1 MKRRVESVDAQW
13 LVKHSRFADEVWRR
27 FPEHPDPSMPAERP
41 DASAL
46 ADHPEMHLRRYRQ
59 LQSVHILWQDLS
71 GNNHIE
77 QTGQAIAKLARESLD
92 MALTA
97 AEQFVQQSC
106 GHLLNAQDTSIRLA
120 ILGLGK
126 LGGDELNFN
135 SDIDIVLAFEGQG
148 SSTGPR
154 RLDAPR
160 YLQQVARELIRLL
173 DTITAHGR
181 VWVVDTRLRP
191 FGDAGALVW
200 SLPAMEQYFLNEG
213 RAWERYAWLK
223 AAPAAGDTATAK
235 RLLDVLQPFI
245 YRRYLDYGIFDSLR
259 DLHARIEA
267 STPHQAGVDIK
278 RGPDGIRAAE
288 FLVQSHQ
295 ILRGGHDPRLR
306 VPGFLPGLQA
316 CSALGLIED
325 QKARELG
332 EAYSYLRI
340 LENRLQA
347 MTGRPGHRLPG
358 DAESLE
364 CLAALMGCS
373 GRLELARETAE
384 YQARIGA
391 QFKEHFRSRPRSEQ
405 SLTDLWPPEDGLD
418 QRLTQLGFEDG
429 HTLAHQMFDINKRL
443 TRRKL
448 TAEGQRRLQRL
459 MPDLLEAAASACH
472 ADETLGALLQL
483 IEQISRRSA
492 YLSLLRERPQTL
504 ARLVRVFSSS
514 EEISQ
519 WMIESPQLLDD
530 LLDPVNGV
538 GLPALPKLSATTL
551 EDSLNSL
558 SRWRQGGFLR
568 TALAE
573 LDGRLDPNQAG
584 ERLCMI
590 AEAVLAQ
597 ILALLD
603 AGDSDIAIIGY
614 GNLGARALHYHS
626 DLDLVFLHRNDP
638 PPLRLAQRLISL
650 VQTPLPGGRLFE
662 VDTRLRPNG
671 SAGMLLSR
679 IDSFRQYQNNQAWTW
694 EHQAL
699 IRARWVAGS
708 KGLQEDFETIRT
720 EVLCTKREKEQ
731 VLQELGEMRDR
742 QRRNRQETE
751 IKALITDLQ
760 YLVEAGVLCRASSVA
775 ELATSR
781 SLERQIEGLQKCGWF
796 SMETAGQLRHAYN
809 DLIRARHLCW
819 LQRHPDDQDLQPSRE
834 AISTAWSTCF
844 GSGG

>member
-1 MKRRVESVDAQW
+1 MKRRVQNMSAQW
-13 LVKHSRFADEVWRR
+13 LAKHSRFVDEVWRR
-27 FPEHPDPSMPAERP
+27 FPEHPDPSSPAQRP
-41 DASAL
+41 DPPAL
-46 ADHPEMHLRRYRQ
+46 AAEPEMHLRRYRQ

-71 GNNHIE
+71 GQTSIE
-77 QTGQAIAKLARESLD
+77 QTGHAISRLARECLEI
-92 MALTA
+92 ALEA

-106 GHLLNAQDTSIRLA
+106 GDLLNAQGTPIRLA

-135 SDIDIVLAFEGQG
+135 SDIDIVLAFEGEG
-148 SSTGPR
+148 TSTGPR

-160 YLQQVARELIRLL
+160 YLQLVAREVIRLL
-173 DTITAHGR
+173 DTITTHGR
-181 VWVVDTRLRP
+181 VWVIDTRLRP

-200 SLPAMEQYFLNEG
+200 SLPAMEQYFLTEG

-223 AAPAAGDTATAK
+223 AAPVAGDTATAE

-259 DLHARIEA
+259 ALHERIET
-267 STPHQAGVDIK
+267 STVHQDGVDIK

-306 VPGFLPGLQA
+306 VTGFLPALEA

-325 QKARELG
+325 QKALELG
-332 EAYSYLRI
+332 EAYRYLRI

-347 MTGRPGHRLPG
+347 MSGRQGHRLPG
-358 DAESLE
+358 DAKSLE
-364 CLAALMGCS
+364 CLASLMGCS
-373 GRLELARETAE
+373 SRHELEREIAGH
-384 YQARIGA
+384 QARIGN
-391 QFKEHFRSRPRSEQ
+391 QFKEHFRSRPQSEQ
-405 SLTDLWPPEDGLD
+405 IFTDLWPPEEGLGD
-418 QRLTQLGFEDG
+418 RLIQLGFEQG
-429 HTLAHQMFDINKRL
+429 SALADQMFDINKRL
-443 TRRKL
+443 SRRKL
-448 TAEGQRRLQRL
+448 TAEGQRRLERL
-459 MPDLLEAAASACH
+459 MPDLLEAAASASH

-492 YLSLLRERPQTL
+492 YLSLLHERPQTL
-504 ARLVRVFSSS
+504 ARLVRVFSCS
-514 EEISQ
+514 EEISRWIIQ
-519 WMIESPQLLDD
+519 SPQLLDD

-538 GLPALPKLSATTL
+538 ELPALPKPSAATL

-573 LDGRLDPNQAG
+573 LDGRLDPKQAG
-584 ERLCMI
+584 ERLSVI
-590 AEAVLAQ
+590 AETVLAQ
-597 ILALLD
+597 ILELLN
-603 AGDSDIAIIGY
+603 AGDSDIAIVGY
-614 GNLGARALHYHS
+614 GNLGAKALHYQS
-626 DLDLVFLHRNDP
+626 DLDLVFLHQEDP

-650 VQTPLPGGRLFE
+650 MQTPLPGGRLFE

-671 SAGMLLSR
+671 GAGMLLSR
-679 IDSFRQYQNNQAWTW
+679 IDSFRQYQLGQAWTW

-708 KGLQEDFETIRT
+708 TALREEFETIRT
-720 EVLCTKREKEQ
+720 EVLCRERQPARVLKE
-731 VLQELGEMRDR
+731 LAEMRDR
-742 QRRNRQETE
+742 QRRSRPETE

-760 YLVEAGVLCRASSVA
+760 YLVEAGILCQASQLSG
-775 ELATSR
+775 LATCR
-781 SLERQIEGLQKCGWF
+781 SLDQQIDGLQRSGWF
-796 SMETAGQLRHAYN
+796 SDVTAEQLRHAYGV
-809 DLIRARHLCW
+809 LIRARHLCW
-819 LQRHPDDQDLQPSRE
+819 LQRHPDGLDLQPARDS
-834 AISTAWSTCF
+834 ISVAWTSCF